1 MDIPPP
7 GSIELLKKL
16 VSFETVSSRSN
27 LTLIEY
33 VRDYLA
39 DLGIDSQ
46 VVFDEYGAKAN
57 LYATI
62 GPSDVPGI
70 MLSGH
75 SDVVPVDNQ
84 DWSSDPFVAVARNDR
99 LYGRGA
105 CDMKAFPAAILTLL
119 PEFIQRGL
127 KTPLHLA
134 LSYDEEVGCIGG
146 APSRTSTYFIAR
158 TSCTLYR
165 RGTDEHVGWNQT
177 QRETNIAMPCDGPR
191 RA

>member
-27 LTLIEY
+27 LTLIEF

-39 DLGIDSQ
+39 DFGVDSQ

-75 SDVVPVDNQ
+75 SDVVPVDIA
-84 DWSSDPFVAVARNDR
+84 FV
-99 LYGRGA
+99 
-105 CDMKAFPAAILTLL
+105 LL
-119 PEFIQRGL
+119 VPM
-127 KTPLHLA
+127 T
-134 LSYDEEVGCIGG
+134 
-146 APSRTSTYFIAR
+146 
-158 TSCTLYR
+158 
-165 RGTDEHVGWNQT
+165 
-177 QRETNIAMPCDGPR
+177 
-191 RA
+191 